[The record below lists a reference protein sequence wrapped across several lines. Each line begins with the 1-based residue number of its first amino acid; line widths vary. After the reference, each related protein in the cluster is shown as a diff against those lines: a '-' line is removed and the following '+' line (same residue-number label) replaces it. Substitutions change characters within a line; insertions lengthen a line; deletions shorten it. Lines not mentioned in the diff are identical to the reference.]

1 LGLAEYRTRVTA
13 PGAFALAALVAIA
26 AVGCD
31 RRSSETASSSPT
43 TSELVKAI
51 AQRSALGLRTDQDYV
66 LGVLADP
73 EAFDR
78 DGVKVTPEEARALDA
93 AAIDRAM
100 AARSALGLVSAEPW
114 VRAIQSSPDA
124 VERAGIRMSPDEA
137 AAFDRRISAQLQV
150 GPAVVDYGEAFP
162 TEWGG
167 AYIDQRTGAV
177 VASFTA
183 DLSKHDA
190 ALHALVDPK
199 LGTIRVRGVRFPLSE
214 LEKQNEALWS
224 DEAQS
229 WLQDQGIRVA
239 GGGAR
244 VIENDVRLQGTM
256 EHFQAT
262 AAAAVID
269 HFNGAGW
276 LTVDLSQ
283 GPPRPTKFGGLV
295 VTVLNMTGEPL
306 EGVRCWAH
314 PSIPGY
320 AGDDEIQV
328 TDEGG
333 RCTWARIGAT
343 AYEVVLWHRP
353 GEGVP
358 MGSAVIEVGP
368 GAIRQGVITALQP

>member
-1 LGLAEYRTRVTA
+1 
-13 PGAFALAALVAIA
+13 LAAVLAIA

-31 RRSSETASSSPT
+31 LRSSQTSSPT
-43 TSELVKAI
+43 PRSSELVKALE
-51 AQRSALGLRTDQDYV
+51 QRSALGLRADEAYV
-66 LGVLADP
+66 LRVLTDP

-78 DGVKVTPEEARALDA
+78 DGVKVTPDEARALDA
-93 AAIDRAM
+93 AAIDHAM
-100 AARSALGLVSAEPW
+100 VTRSALGLISAEPW
-114 VRAIQSSPDA
+114 VRAVQSSPDA
-124 VERAGIRMSPDEA
+124 VERLGLRMSPDEA
-137 AAFDRRISAQLQV
+137 LAFDRRISAQLGV
-150 GPAVVDYGEAFP
+150 GPAVVTYGEMFAD
-162 TEWGG
+162 EWGG
-167 AYIDQRTGAV
+167 AFIDQLTGTV

-199 LGTIRVRGVRFPLSE
+199 LGTIRVRAVQFPMSE
-214 LEKQNEALWS
+214 LDKRNEALWT

-229 WLQDQGIRVA
+229 WLRDQGIRVV

-244 VIENDVRLQGTM
+244 VVENDVRLEGTM
-256 EHFQAT
+256 ERFQAT

-269 HFNGAGW
+269 HFNGTGW
-276 LTVDLSQ
+276 LTVDLIE
-283 GPPRPTKFGGLV
+283 GPPRPSRFGGLV
-295 VTVLNMTGEPL
+295 VKVVDMAGEPL

-320 AGDDEIQV
+320 AGDDEVQV
-328 TDEGG
+328 SDESG

-343 AYEVVLWHRP
+343 EYEVVLWHRA

-358 MGSAVIEVGP
+358 MGSAVVEVSP